1 MNEEEHTNMKEA
13 IAALVE
19 SFGTMAKHA
28 HDIAY
33 ARRTMYE
40 AYVSEGFS
48 PAEAL
53 ELCKV
58 L

>member
-1 MNEEEHTNMKEA
+1 MNEEVPNIQEA
-13 IAALVE
+13 ITLLVE

-40 AYVSEGFS
+40 AYIAEGFS
-48 PAEAL
+48 PQEAL
-53 ELCKV
+53 ELCKI